1 MSNFLGLVSTF
12 DSVVSSDKIA
22 EIFVKMW
29 TNWTQK

>member
-22 EIFVKMW
+22 EIFVKM
-29 TNWTQK
+29 